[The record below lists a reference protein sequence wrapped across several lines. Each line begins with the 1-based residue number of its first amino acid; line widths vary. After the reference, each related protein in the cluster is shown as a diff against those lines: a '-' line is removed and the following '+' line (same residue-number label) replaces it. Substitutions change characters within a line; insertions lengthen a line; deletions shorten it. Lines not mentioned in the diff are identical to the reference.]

1 MESGYRSG
9 VARRDDSDCH
19 VRRSLVRDRLLSP
32 TSGVST
38 CQARRSFDLLR
49 FPAFELVL
57 DLPRAVHRGRYM
69 KAVARTE
76 TSGVPI
82 DMETLGMFRRHWLTI
97 KQDLIDTID
106 RD

>member
-1 MESGYRSG
+1 
-9 VARRDDSDCH
+9 
-19 VRRSLVRDRLLSP
+19 
-32 TSGVST
+32 
-38 CQARRSFDLLR
+38 
-49 FPAFELVL
+49 
-57 DLPRAVHRGRYM
+57 M
-69 KAVARTE
+69 KALARTE